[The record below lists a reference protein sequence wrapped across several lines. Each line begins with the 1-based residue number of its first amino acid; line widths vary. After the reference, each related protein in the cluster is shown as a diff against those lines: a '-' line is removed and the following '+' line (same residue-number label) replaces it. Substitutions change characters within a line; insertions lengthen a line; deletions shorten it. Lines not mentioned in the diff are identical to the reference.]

1 MVIFERGF
9 VKKDPEFSHAYL
21 SKYFEYTDQKAVTSD
36 FLCTYQKLMNQEK
49 WAKSLE
55 NIQGGYS
62 KSTQQKVVG
71 DHQFQA

>member
-1 MVIFERGF
+1 
-9 VKKDPEFSHAYL
+9 
-21 SKYFEYTDQKAVTSD
+21 
-36 FLCTYQKLMNQEK
+36 MNQEK